1 MEFDSGFLEMWMP
14 NLYVEFDEKLNKK
27 KAPVKMKLHI
37 LACFQKMWVIK
48 PLKFPFQEFPFQDMY
63 MIMATGNFFVMVEGN
78 SRNQVSWTENWIQCF
93 TGLAFCMKWLI

>member
-1 MEFDSGFLEMWMP
+1 MWMP

-63 MIMATGNFFVMVEGN
+63 MIMPTGNFFVIVDEKLKKLGFMD
-78 SRNQVSWTENWIQCF
+78 
-93 TGLAFCMKWLI
+93 